1 MIFLLFIQSTNIILF
16 FSFIALDLILAV
28 EDVFPTVQDKNNAS
42 FNVIT
47 DGRTYEL
54 MAHDQEEKAK
64 YGASFHFLIQIFF
77 RSFV

>member
-1 MIFLLFIQSTNIILF
+1 MKYFPCRFV
-16 FSFIALDLILAV
+16 ALDLILAV

-54 MAHDQEEKAK
+54 MAHDQEEKEK
-64 YGASFHFLIQIFF
+64 YEVLLIVSIIYSFLIY
-77 RSFV
+77 